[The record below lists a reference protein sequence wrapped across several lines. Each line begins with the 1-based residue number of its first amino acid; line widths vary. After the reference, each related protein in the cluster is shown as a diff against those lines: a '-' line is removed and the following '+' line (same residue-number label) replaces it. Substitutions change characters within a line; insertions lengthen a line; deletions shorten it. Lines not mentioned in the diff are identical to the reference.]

1 VAEDPVVVEVRG
13 EAEGEVEEQED
24 IEVEAGAG
32 DRDEVE
38 VLEVVTAVPN
48 LHATRN
54 MIVNN

>member
-24 IEVEAGAG
+24 IEVEAGVG
-32 DRDEVE
+32 DRDEAE

-54 MIVNN
+54 MIANN